1 MAPTETCNGCAP
13 AGRSGGTTIRTR
25 YSPGVVS
32 PANKTV
38 AASPPTVAVTG
49 ALTGNAP
56 ANTLSVMNCDGSSV
70 EPNPIMY
77 RSRVSPG
84 YTARAM
90 RGSAVLLPTQVAVP
104 ANAAVTK
111 NVLASAF
118 GSAYTAGWAALAV
131 MTYAPA
137 LAPFTVTTT
146 WTVPGT
152 TPAGTSALI
161 CVGLT
166 YSRAAGEPL
175 KMSRLR

>member
-1 MAPTETCNGCAP
+1 MPPTETCNGCAP
-13 AGRSGGTTIRTR
+13 ADRSDGTTIRTR

-56 ANTLSVMNCDGSSV
+56 ANTLSVMNCVGSSV
-70 EPNPIMY
+70 EPNPIVY

-84 YTARAM
+84 YAARAT
-90 RGSAVLLPTQVAVP
+90 RGSAALLPTKVAVP

-131 MTYAPA
+131 MAYALL

-146 WTVPGT
+146 WTVPG
-152 TPAGTSALI
+152 ARSEEHTSELQS
-161 CVGLT
+161 L
-166 YSRAAGEPL
+166 
-175 KMSRLR
+175 